1 MLNSKCNPKYF
12 SNPKLPEC
20 SILDSMHNG
29 KKFSMDLDKLIRER
43 IFFFSTKF
51 IKNYQRSYQKIFLG
65 YVVMIRECVRV
76 VLLAT

>member
-1 MLNSKCNPKYF
+1 MVIF
-12 SNPKLPEC
+12 IIIEC

-51 IKNYQRSYQKIFLG
+51 TKIIREAIKNIFGICCCDQGVCEGGLASYLT
-65 YVVMIRECVRV
+65 CPSH
-76 VLLAT
+76 